1 MTPQITKLLSRS
13 PVRWFI
19 VGCLTFIIDT
29 SLFLTIFHFTNWAV
43 ISNLIS
49 GSVATAF
56 NYFSHYHWSFT
67 SDRKHRQSTILY
79 LIFFFIFLVFGTS
92 LIRFLINTGI
102 SPFFAKV
109 STAGCIAPISF
120 FLMKFVTF
128 KRSTNV

>member
-1 MTPQITKLLSRS
+1 MLNKSYT
-13 PVRWFI
+13 RWFL
-19 VGCLTFIIDT
+19 VGSATFVIDT
-29 SLFLTIFHFTNWAV
+29 SIFMLVFHFTNLGV
-43 ISNLIS
+43 FSNLF
-49 GSVATAF
+49 SVTIATTF

-67 SDRKHRQSTILY
+67 SDRKHRQSTVLY
-79 LIFFFIFLVFGTS
+79 LIFFFVFLVFGTS